1 MIKRLFFTLL
11 LTIALTATAVAA
23 DKNPV
28 AVIETSMGNIKVE
41 LFAKEVM
48 PEFQE
53 AHPQLLKWKEQ
64 VLNRE
69 IELEEIDTSAFKDR
83 YGGTMKA
90 MAPVKA
96 KAQAAE

>member
-1 MIKRLFFTLL
+1 
-11 LTIALTATAVAA
+11 
-23 DKNPV
+23 
-28 AVIETSMGNIKVE
+28 
-41 LFAKEVM
+41 M

-69 IELEEIDTSAFKDR
+69 IDLEEIDTTAFKDR

-90 MAPVKA
+90 IAPPDAPKV
-96 KAQAAE
+96 QAAE